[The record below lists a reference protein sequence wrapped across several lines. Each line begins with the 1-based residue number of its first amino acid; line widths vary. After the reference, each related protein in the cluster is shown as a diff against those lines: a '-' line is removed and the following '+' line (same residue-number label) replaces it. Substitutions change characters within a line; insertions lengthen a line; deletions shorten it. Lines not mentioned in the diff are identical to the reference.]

1 MNTKHDI
8 GKGEVSRHLTRAPG
22 EYSIDDVHPGM
33 ASFVGTGPAGKT
45 CGDCVHRGYHRTI
58 VAQNNQS
65 TRTVKTNACAEFNR
79 LTGKHGPV
87 VKDYWPACKYFGA
100 LR

>member
-1 MNTKHDI
+1 MAS
-8 GKGEVSRHLTRAPG
+8 EHLTKSAG
-22 EYSIDDVHPGM
+22 EYGPEDVRPGM
-33 ASFVGTGPAGKT
+33 AFFARTGPAGKT
-45 CGDCVHRGYHRTI
+45 CGDCKHRGYHRTI

-87 VKDYWPACKYFGA
+87 VKDYWLACKYFEA
-100 LR
+100 SR